1 MGRQLIMVRPD
12 LTDIPEAPPSSAVVR
27 RAGESDADQLAA
39 LLSEAFEDPW
49 TRQTLDER
57 LLAADD
63 VDAVFVAEIDGRI
76 VATAS
81 SRQGPEDLP
90 GHGCLH
96 WVASSPAMR
105 GQHLGAVVSI
115 RVLRHFAEAG
125 FSGAML
131 RTDDGRI
138 PAVRTYLRLGFI
150 PSYPDADHPARWSAL
165 FPRLLAPRAS

>member
-1 MGRQLIMVRPD
+1 MGRQLIMVRPG
-12 LTDIPEAPPSSAVVR
+12 LTDIPEAPASPAVVR
-27 RAGESDADQLAA
+27 QANESDADQLAA
-39 LLSEAFEDPW
+39 LLTDAFDDPW
-49 TRQTLDER
+49 TRQILDDR

-63 VDAVFVAEIDGRI
+63 VDAIFVAEIDGQI

-90 GHGCLH
+90 DHGCLH

-105 GQHLGAVVSI
+105 GQQLGAIVSI
-115 RVLRHFAEAG
+115 RVLRHFAESG
-125 FSGAML
+125 FPSAML

-138 PAVRTYLRLGFI
+138 PAVRTYLKLGFI
-150 PSYPDADHPARWSAL
+150 PYYPDDDHLARWSAL